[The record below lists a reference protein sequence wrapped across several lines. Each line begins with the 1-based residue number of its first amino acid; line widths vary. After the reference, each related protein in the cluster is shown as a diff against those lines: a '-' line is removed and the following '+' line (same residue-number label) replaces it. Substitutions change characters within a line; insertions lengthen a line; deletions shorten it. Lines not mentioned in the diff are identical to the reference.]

1 MRTVTRLSAL
11 ILAAGLLVAACG
23 SSKSSSKS
31 TTTTSTTT
39 TTATTTTTT
48 AVLTSNSALAVAL
61 DESILSGQQ
70 VASTLGLSAAAQ
82 PYVGTSAAPAPP
94 QGGLSLDGVAA
105 VFPDPSSYKGLLEG
119 NATVGANRSFLV
131 PAGTSGYVLNILAIK
146 FNSAQA
152 GQTFVQSATQL
163 ATTFANAKTNPHPEV
178 KVGLT
183 PGAVLVVPPR
193 APSTNETVVTAALYS
208 DGVYYL
214 VSTTAPS
221 GAIKDEVVIKAL
233 KGQDAKYVSAKA
245 KIDSTSS

>member
-11 ILAAGLLVAACG
+11 ILAAGLLLAACG
-23 SSKSSSKS
+23 SSKSSTKS
-31 TTTTSTTT
+31 TTTSSTTT

-70 VASTLGLSAAAQ
+70 VQAALGLSAAAQ
-82 PYVGTSAAPAPP
+82 PYAGTAAAPAPP
-94 QGGLSLDGVAA
+94 QGGLSLDGVAK
-105 VFPDPSSYKGLLEG
+105 VFPDPSYKGLLEG
-119 NATVGANRSFLV
+119 NATVGANRSYLV

-146 FNSAQA
+146 FNSQQA
-152 GQTFVQSATQL
+152 GSTFVTSATQV
-163 ATTFANAKTNPHPEV
+163 ATTFGGAATHAHPEV

-193 APSTNETVVTAALYS
+193 APSTNETVVTASLYA

-214 VSTTAPS
+214 ISTTAPV
-221 GAIKDEVVIKAL
+221 GAIQDEVVIKVL
-233 KGQDAKYVSAKA
+233 KAEDAKYSSVKA
-245 KIDSTSS
+245 KIDSTTS